1 MWIIKY
7 LGMLLQEIKIQGLY
21 IVEII
26 KVLFNVNYII
36 KNSHKLNMKI
46 ICMIVNKN
54 IKIKKGTFK
63 MDGIVGST
71 INNNNMFNNN
81 LNNLNNTMSRKEI
94 MLEVIY

>member
-1 MWIIKY
+1 
-7 LGMLLQEIKIQGLY
+7 
-21 IVEII
+21 
-26 KVLFNVNYII
+26 
-36 KNSHKLNMKI
+36 
-46 ICMIVNKN
+46 
-54 IKIKKGTFK
+54 